1 MKRLLAAIAMLM
13 MVLTTSLAAGGDAQ
27 AQAGKLNGTITSNDG
42 TTIIVRTGEG
52 DMPVLLTPSTAIRG
66 TSGMLG
72 IRGEDHPPSD
82 LIPGLIVEVTIVP
95 GSDRLT
101 AGEVTFKND
110 DLRTARQI
118 SAGLVG
124 TDARV
129 AENTER
135 IDNFGQLVSAGR
147 TQVYFDVG
155 SAVLSNQGKADLD
168 AIAAQAKGLNTAF
181 RLAVVGRADPTGNA
195 AANQRLSERRAAAV
209 TDYLMHYAGITPD
222 KFIPTAALGSAPVAQ
237 DPNPPQNN
245 AEARRVTVTI
255 AVSASARPQ

>member
-1 MKRLLAAIAMLM
+1 MKRLMAVVAMLTM
-13 MVLTTSLAAGGDAQ
+13 LFATAYGGAAL
-27 AQAGKLNGTITSNDG
+27 AQAGQLNGTITSHEG
-42 TTIIVRTGEG
+42 STIVVRTAEG
-52 DMPVLLTPSTAIRG
+52 DLPVLLTPSTEIRG

-72 IRGEDHPPSD
+72 IRGESHPESD
-82 LIPGLIVEVTIVP
+82 LIPGLIVQVTIVP
-95 GSDRLT
+95 GSDQLT
-101 AGEVTFKND
+101 AGEVNFKND

-147 TQVYFDVG
+147 TQVFFDVG
-155 SAVLSNQGKADLD
+155 SATLSDQGKADLD
-168 AIAAQAKGLNTAF
+168 AIAAQARGLNTAY

-195 AANQRLSERRAAAV
+195 AANQRLSERRAQAV
-209 TDYLMHYAGITPD
+209 TDYLMHNAGMTPD

-237 DPNPPQNN
+237 DPNPPANN
-245 AEARRVTVTI
+245 AEARRVTVTLAI
-255 AVSASARPQ
+255 SASARR